1 MIVPLPFGCLGDILG
16 SGSVY
21 PIQLSIL
28 MTFGKQLE
36 LSEVLVLEAGK
47 ISEGLCFCHC
57 GNTVSGPYPYALP
70 DTLWLGIYTIG

>member
-1 MIVPLPFGCLGDILG
+1 MLRQPILGAKSKIVIVPLPFGCLGDILG

-36 LSEVLVLEAGK
+36 LSAVLVLEAGK
-47 ISEGLCFCHC
+47 IS
-57 GNTVSGPYPYALP
+57 
-70 DTLWLGIYTIG
+70 